1 MTTPSVD
8 ALLDAARAWL
18 QGDPDPHTRAETEA
32 LITQADP
39 DTLRN
44 CFGHRLQFGTA
55 GIRGRMGP
63 GPGQVNRALI
73 RQVTAGFGRYLLAL
87 DAGNAQKGVVV
98 GFDGRHNSRAFAE
111 DAAAVLAT
119 LGITVHL
126 FDDVVATPVLA
137 HAVPFL
143 SAAGGVMVTASHNPP
158 ADNGYKVY
166 WSNGA
171 QIIPPHDA
179 GISAEIDAVGSPANV
194 AVSSLDE
201 IREKGLVKGISDDAW
216 QAYLADVLS
225 LRVHTSVGARAVY
238 SAMHGVGYA
247 PLVKVLAAAG
257 HTPVLS
263 VPEQQEPD
271 GDFPTV
277 AFPNPE
283 EPGALDLAL
292 ARAQSQ
298 GAELV
303 LANDP
308 DADRLAVALPQ
319 ADGTWRK
326 LTGNEIGILLADDLL
341 AHGHDTGDRM
351 VATTVVS
358 TSLLGR
364 IADQHNAQL
373 AEVLTGFKWI
383 ANTACDHDGAFV
395 FGFEEALG
403 YSAGNVVR
411 DKDGVSSAMLFLD
424 LASWCKERGTTVLE
438 HLTGL
443 YERVGYAASAQ
454 TSIKRPGLEG
464 QAEIAAILKG
474 LRDDPPTQIAGLA
487 VWRIRDILTGDA
499 KTLATGAVEAINLP
513 KSNVLAFDLE
523 DGARVLVRPSGTEPK
538 LKFYF
543 EATAALGEGGLDA
556 AEERA
561 NARID
566 ALRADILA
574 RAGVQ

>member
-1 MTTPSVD
+1 MPTHAVAS
-8 ALLDAARAWL
+8 LLAAARSWL
-18 QGDPDPHTRAETEA
+18 AGDPDPETRAATEA
-32 LITQADP
+32 LIAEADP
-39 DTLRN
+39 DALRN

-73 RQVTAGFGRYLLAL
+73 RQVTAGFGRYLLEQAPT
-87 DAGNAQKGVVV
+87 NADRGVVV
-98 GFDGRHNSRAFAE
+98 GYDGRRNSKAFAE

-126 FDDVVATPVLA
+126 FETVVATPVLA

-143 SAAGGVMVTASHNPP
+143 GAAGGVMVTASHNPP

-166 WSNGA
+166 WDNGA

-179 GISAEIDAVGSPANV
+179 GISGCIDAVGSPA
-194 AVSSLDE
+194 AVSVEPLAALTE
-201 IREKGLVKGISDDAW
+201 AGTVRGVPPAAW
-216 QAYLADVLS
+216 DAYLADVLS
-225 LRVHTSVGARAVY
+225 LRVHPETGARAVY
-238 SAMHGVGYA
+238 SAMHGVGFA
-247 PLVKVLAAAG
+247 PLQRVLAAAG

-263 VPEQQEPD
+263 VQEQQDPD
-271 GDFPTV
+271 GAFPTV

-292 ARAQSQ
+292 AKAKAE
-298 GAELV
+298 GADLV
-303 LANDP
+303 IANDP
-308 DADRLAVALPQ
+308 DADRLAVALPL

-341 AHGHDTGDRM
+341 AHGSASDNRM

-364 IADQHNAQL
+364 VASLHGAVL

-383 ANTACDHDGAFV
+383 ANTACDHDGSFV

-411 DKDGVSSAMLFLD
+411 DKDGVSTALLFLD
-424 LASWCKERGTTVLE
+424 LASWCKTRGTTVLE

-443 YERVGYAASAQ
+443 YERVGYAASSQ
-454 TSIKRPGLEG
+454 TSIKRPGLDG
-464 QAEIAAILKG
+464 KAEIAAIMKG
-474 LRDDPPTQIAGLA
+474 LRDTPPREVAGLA
-487 VWRIRDILTGDA
+487 VQQIRDLQTGV
-499 KTLATGAVEAINLP
+499 ATTVTTGETTSIDLP
-513 KSNVLAFDLE
+513 RSNVLAFDLA

-543 EATAALGEGGLDA
+543 EATAALGGGGLA
-556 AEERA
+556 AAQAVAE
-561 NARID
+561 ARIG
-566 ALRADILA
+566 ALRADILV
-574 RAGVQ
+574 RAGVA